1 MICDRA
7 RRLFGACW
15 DDELTQ
21 AERDWLEGHLA
32 ACPRCRTGYDEFSR
46 TLELTASLPRLEA
59 APDLVERVLARSRRT
74 AAAPDVVGQA
84 GARWVPAAA
93 AAAAAVLTVAGAL
106 LFLPHSPWRA
116 PNGPTP
122 AGVAQVA
129 QVTGGPAEPV
139 LVHQTGAGPSAQP
152 GPATGPG
159 GDLSDNVFDHNEDV
173 EFILDPVTLHRGRAS
188 VTRTGSRRK
197 GVEGGQAIISF

>member
-32 ACPRCRTGYDEFSR
+32 SCPRCRKEYDEFSR
-46 TLELTASLPRLEA
+46 ALELTASLPRVEA
-59 APDLVERVLARSRRT
+59 APDLVERVLARSRR
-74 AAAPDVVGQA
+74 AVAAPDVVGQA
-84 GARWVPAAA
+84 AVRWVPAAA
-93 AAAAAVLTVAGAL
+93 AAAAAVLAVVGAL
-106 LFLPHSPWRA
+106 LFLPQSPWRA
-116 PNGPTP
+116 PASSGTAPT
-122 AGVAQVA
+122 AIM
-129 QVTGGPAEPV
+129 TGGPAEPV
-139 LVHQTGAGPSAQP
+139 LVTSPGRKSEAAGETVRS
-152 GPATGPG
+152 
-159 GDLSDNVFDHNEDV
+159 GDDVFNHGEDV

-188 VTRTGSRRK
+188 VTHTGSRRS

>member
-7 RRLFGACW
+7 KRLFGACW

-32 ACPRCRTGYDEFSR
+32 ACHRCRTEYDELSR

-84 GARWVPAAA
+84 GVRWVPAAA

-116 PNGPTP
+116 PAGPAQEQ
-122 AGVAQVA
+122 AGV
-129 QVTGGPAEPV
+129 QVTSGPLEPV
-139 LVHQTGAGPSAQP
+139 LVPKTGTRPSRQTGP
-152 GPATGPG
+152 GSGPG
-159 GDLSDNVFDHNEDV
+159 GDLTDNVVDHSEDV

-188 VTRTGSRRK
+188 VTRTGSRRT
-197 GVEGGQAIISF
+197 GVEGGQAVISF